1 MRRPVW
7 SLTTSL
13 LIHAGLLVAA
23 VVVLPQAT
31 LPPVEERDP
40 ISVEIVEV
48 TDTSTRV
55 ATKPDAPKE
64 PETPPAP
71 PKEEPVPEKPKP
83 QAAVEPEP
91 LPEPEP
97 VVEPAPVPDEPAP
110 PKPEVVEKKAEET
123 PPPPAPPPPNPKPRP
138 KPKPKP
144 EKPKLNVDELAAL
157 LNKIP
162 DEPPPVEPSQTDG
175 VPTQGDIEQL
185 LGNDAANSADLIDYL
200 SQATSKCWS
209 PPTGVAEAQDLVISV
224 KINFAED
231 GSVTGTPEV
240 MNNSPN
246 PLFGVAAAAAVRA
259 VLICA
264 PYDKLPRDRYEEW
277 RETQINF
284 NPAKMF
290 AP

>member
-1 MRRPVW
+1 MPDCW
-7 SLTTSL
+7 
-13 LIHAGLLVAA
+13 
-23 VVVLPQAT
+23 PQAT

-40 ISVEIVEV
+40 ISVEIVEIAE
-48 TDTSTRV
+48 TSTRV
-55 ATKPDAPKE
+55 ATAPDAPKE

-110 PKPEVVEKKAEET
+110 PKPVEVEKKAEET
-123 PPPPAPPPPNPKPRP
+123 PPPAPPPPKPKPKP
-138 KPKPKP
+138 KKPKP

-162 DEPPPVEPSQTDG
+162 DEAPKVEPSETDG
-175 VPTQGDIEQL
+175 VPTQGEIEQL

-209 PPTGVAEAQDLVISV
+209 PPTGVAEAQDLVITV

-277 RETQINF
+277 RVTQINF
-284 NPAKMF
+284 NPANMF

>member
-1 MRRPVW
+1 M
-7 SLTTSL
+7 
-13 LIHAGLLVAA
+13 
-23 VVVLPQAT
+23 
-31 LPPVEERDP
+31 
-40 ISVEIVEV
+40 
-48 TDTSTRV
+48 
-55 ATKPDAPKE
+55 
-64 PETPPAP
+64 
-71 PKEEPVPEKPKP
+71 
-83 QAAVEPEP
+83 
-91 LPEPEP
+91 
-97 VVEPAPVPDEPAP
+97 VEPAPVPDEPAP
-110 PKPEVVEKKAEET
+110 PKPVEVEKKAEET
-123 PPPPAPPPPNPKPRP
+123 PPPDPPPPKPKPKP
-138 KPKPKP
+138 KKPKP

-162 DEPPPVEPSQTDG
+162 DEAPKVEPSETDG
-175 VPTQGDIEQL
+175 VPTQGEIEQL

-277 RETQINF
+277 RVTQINF
-284 NPAKMF
+284 NPANMF